1 MSTFFFH
8 TKISCPQLRRSLSLQ
23 FGSHLK
29 NHPDEARE
37 KQGETIYKGQA
48 PAGHLIRELLRL
60 LRALDSKK
68 AKTVK
73 DISSESGMG
82 LRQTYRW
89 LEALEAEKMVD
100 KFDRSLARYRLKPV
114 GTRLRQSGTTE

>member
-1 MSTFFFH
+1 MNTS
-8 TKISCPQLRRSLSLQ
+8 ISKDRSVPM
-23 FGSHLK
+23 GYV
-29 NHPDEARE
+29 ER
-37 KQGETIYKGQA
+37 
-48 PAGHLIRELLRL
+48 GHLIRELLKL

-89 LEALEAEKMVD
+89 LEALEDEKMVE
-100 KFDRSLARYRLKPV
+100 KFDKSPARYRLKPV
-114 GTRLRQSGTTE
+114 GTRLRRSVKTE

>member
-1 MSTFFFH
+1 MNDSRT
-8 TKISCPQLRRSLSLQ
+8 
-23 FGSHLK
+23 GSR
-29 NHPDEARE
+29 AR
-37 KQGETIYKGQA
+37 GN
-48 PAGHLIRELLRL
+48 LIRELLRL

-73 DISSESGMG
+73 DISSESGME

-100 KFDRSLARYRLKPV
+100 KFDRSPARYRLKPV
-114 GTRLRQSGTTE
+114 GTRLRRSVKTE